1 MEFFQHFFNLPSR
14 TILKLYKEEFHQN
27 CHYSK
32 LMYWRKQF
40 KEKLHMFSNNGGG
53 FFLRYI
59 SKKCFIDGVR
69 YNVESAYILN
79 TPYFLTRKRNNSGFV
94 SVIQKLWEKHHGKV
108 PPRHSLINVR
118 FDYITP
124 KIEDCYCVPTGV
136 WKHINQYMTSNP
148 EINRLLIAWSMLA
161 QRAHSCHREYK
172 ISPDFFRN
180 VSRMYPEGY

>member
-1 MEFFQHFFNLPSR
+1 MEFFQHFFYLPSHL
-14 TILKLYKEEFHQN
+14 IFKLYKEEFHKN
-27 CHYSK
+27 CGFPK
-32 LMYWRKQF
+32 LIHWRKRF
-40 KEKLHMFSNNGGG
+40 EEKLHMVCNDGGG

-59 SKKCFIDGVR
+59 NKPYFIDGVR
-69 YNVESAYILN
+69 YNIKSAYLLKA
-79 TPYFLTRKRNNSGFV
+79 PYFFTKKKNKEVFV

-108 PPRHSLINVR
+108 PPKHSLINVR

-148 EINRLLIAWSMLA
+148 VINRLLIAWGMLA
-161 QRAHSCHREYK
+161 QRAYSHHRNDK